1 MPGVKTYL
9 NLITL
14 PHLYSIG
21 QTSGTTLVYP
31 PYGEKNYQRLLI
43 VIVCINNIMWTTTWS
58 LIIPENT
65 VKMTTCHKIIDY
77 LKLLFITGNIDGIKI

>member
-1 MPGVKTYL
+1 MITQEDVKGVT
-9 NLITL
+9 ITK
-14 PHLYSIG
+14 SI
-21 QTSGTTLVYP
+21 
-31 PYGEKNYQRLLI
+31 
-43 VIVCINNIMWTTTWS
+43 IVCINNIMWTTTWS

>member
-1 MPGVKTYL
+1 
-9 NLITL
+9 
-14 PHLYSIG
+14 
-21 QTSGTTLVYP
+21 
-31 PYGEKNYQRLLI
+31 
-43 VIVCINNIMWTTTWS
+43 MWTTTWS